1 MITNLS
7 LLSDNE
13 RRDIELNRQ
22 ASLLI
27 HNMKAR
33 KITRDHIN
41 NEIIKLPENERDK
54 FKEYLNKYIN
64 K

>member
-1 MITNLS
+1 MITNIS
-7 LLSDNE
+7 LLSDNK

-27 HNMKAR
+27 HNMKVR

-54 FKEYLNKYIN
+54 FKEYLNKYMN